1 MELIDLN
8 MTILK
13 TISNLKL
20 LQENKL
26 ILISNYF

>member
-13 TISNLKL
+13 IISNLKL